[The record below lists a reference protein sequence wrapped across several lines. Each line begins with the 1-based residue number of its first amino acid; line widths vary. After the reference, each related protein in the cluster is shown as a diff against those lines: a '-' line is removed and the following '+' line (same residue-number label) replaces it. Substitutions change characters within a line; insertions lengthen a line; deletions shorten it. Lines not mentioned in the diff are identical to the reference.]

1 MSLVSHLS
9 QEMLSCVPSDSLISE
24 MLSLSLLSH
33 LSQEMLSCVTS
44 ESFISGDVE
53 LCH

>member
-1 MSLVSHLS
+1 MSLV
-9 QEMLSCVPSDSLISE
+9 
-24 MLSLSLLSH
+24 SH

>member
-1 MSLVSHLS
+1 MSLA
-9 QEMLSCVPSDSLISE
+9 
-24 MLSLSLLSH
+24 SH

-44 ESFISGDVE
+44 ESLISGDVE